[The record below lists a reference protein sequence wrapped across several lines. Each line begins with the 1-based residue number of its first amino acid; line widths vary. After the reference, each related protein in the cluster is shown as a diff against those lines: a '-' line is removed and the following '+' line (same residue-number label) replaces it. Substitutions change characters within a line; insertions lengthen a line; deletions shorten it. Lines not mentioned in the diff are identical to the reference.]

1 MSRARRLRAQ
11 GVTHRVTCDGMMWHY
26 EQGEKV
32 RSEWC
37 VLRWFA
43 WQSGSPC
50 ARCFDIFYFLRLIAI
65 RWFTK
70 RQRDLLQNLSMDQS
84 LPELQEQR
92 LIANLADRRLA
103 SNLRAEIVRKGCKAT
118 CALEMIADR
127 LVFENFGPQL
137 QLEAPPR
144 PRCLAA
150 VRSLNAC
157 LAGFATTSGVSPTS
171 MPAAHELLTLV
182 AGELDLDSLVNLAAA
197 STACLL
203 AADGELLVALKR
215 SLLAVAIPR
224 GRWSSLTMACRTD
237 FNLRPDEPVV
247 CLNLGAVL
255 SISEGK
261 VEAAMR
267 FLEAK
272 ERFPVG
278 SESWA
283 EATAR
288 AFDMLRQKECA
299 EVAKPEWW
307 NDEGLKALS
316 VRVVRAA
323 PDKVAPNEMRAFVL
337 SGQGAS
343 GLGYVD
349 SWQLGAGRR
358 GRRGLDSWEV
368 GYRSAAELVE
378 AAVHFDRAAAVHLH
392 RLTVERRSTVEQ
404 RRCAYIGYF
413 DRAAAVHLHR
423 RTVER
428 RCTVEQRRCADLAE
442 LANWCRETAANISL
456 LHGHPS
462 SPTASRFQ

>member
-1 MSRARRLRAQ
+1 MGLPVPDAS
-11 GVTHRVTCDGMMWHY
+11 T
-26 EQGEKV
+26 
-32 RSEWC
+32 
-37 VLRWFA
+37 
-43 WQSGSPC
+43 
-50 ARCFDIFYFLRLIAI
+50 YFTFSRLIAI
-65 RWFTK
+65 RRFTK

-404 RRCAYIGYF
+404 RRCAYIGWGSP
-413 DRAAAVHLHR
+413 
-423 RTVER
+423 E
-428 RCTVEQRRCADLAE
+428 DLAE